1 MSHQLPDLNFAYNA
15 LEPVIDAQ
23 TMELHH
29 SKHHQAYVNKLNQAL
44 ADYPDLQA
52 LTVEQLLG
60 QIEQVPEEIR
70 QTVINHGGGHANHSL
85 FWQILSPNPQ
95 LASAEFDQRLEQL
108 GGKDAV
114 KQQLIQVGMAR
125 FGSGWT
131 WLVQDKQG
139 NLQVLS
145 TANQDSPLMTGL
157 KPILGIDVWEHAYY
171 LKYQNRRAEYLENIW
186 QVINW
191 QAVERLAQA

>member
-44 ADYPDLQA
+44 ADYPDLQS

-70 QTVINHGGGHANHSL
+70 QAVINHGGGHANHSL

-95 LASAEFDQRLEQL
+95 PASAEFDQRLEQL

-114 KQQLIQVGMAR
+114 KQQLIQAGMAR